1 MKRISNIITL
11 LFVTAVISACSTGKT
26 AFNKGNYYEATLQ
39 AVKHLRTRPD
49 SENAINLIQKSY
61 PMALDYYKQ
70 RIDQLSLSNDYDK
83 YLKIA
88 DTYQLLNALADEI
101 SRSPAALE
109 AVKPVVYYHDQQRE
123 AEKLALKEQ
132 FDNALIL
139 LEKENIADAREAYR
153 RFVWVKEQQPSFDQI
168 DDYLLVA
175 KDKATLK
182 VVVEHQPE
190 LHENY
195 DINSRVFYLRL
206 FDQMVKDNNSQ
217 FISFYRPETAEKIQL
232 EPDHVVSIRFL
243 EFHIGTLLEK
253 EEKSNY
259 QLDSVVV
266 GSYTDDKG
274 VTHDVMGTVKADV
287 RTFSRELPARGILSV
302 TINDFQGGE
311 ELNSRKFNT
320 TYVWKSEWASYNGDK
335 KALPNHVLKLLG
347 EKQRMPPSPQEMF
360 LLSSDP
366 LFFDAAGFLKSVY
379 RKY

>member
-1 MKRISNIITL
+1 MRRISNIITL
-11 LFVTAVISACSTGKT
+11 LFMTAVFTACSTGKT
-26 AFNKGNYYEATLQ
+26 AFNKGNYYEATIQ
-39 AVKHLRTRPD
+39 SVKHLRTRPD
-49 SENAINLIQKSY
+49 SEKAINLIQKSY

-70 RIDQLSLSNDYDK
+70 RIDQLSLSNDFDK

-109 AVKPVVYYHDQQRE
+109 AVKPVVYFHDQQRE
-123 AEKLALKEQ
+123 AEKLALNEQ
-132 FDNALIL
+132 FENAVIL

-153 RFVWVKEQQPSFDQI
+153 RFIWVKEQQPSFDQI

-253 EEKSNY
+253 EEKSSY

-311 ELNSRKFNT
+311 ELNSRKFST
-320 TYVWKSEWASYNGDK
+320 SYIWKSEWASYNGDK